1 MFGSAK
7 VTKNAD
13 PDQYKYTGYG
23 IGLDSRSEF
32 SFAHGRYGKN
42 VIIFG
47 VDMSSSAHV
56 DNKGKDI
63 LILGEGPTQGLYDT
77 SWTSE
82 AKYPINF
89 IQSEKK
95 CIKSTL

>member
-1 MFGSAK
+1 M
-7 VTKNAD
+7 
-13 PDQYKYTGYG
+13 
-23 IGLDSRSEF
+23 
-32 SFAHGRYGKN
+32 
-42 VIIFG
+42 
-47 VDMSSSAHV
+47 HV

-63 LILGEGPTQGLYDT
+63 LILGEGPKQGLYDT

-89 IQSEKK
+89 TQSEKK